1 MILQI
6 IKRWS
11 EWDFFTT
18 WYNFKSVWQ
27 LLCLSGL
34 SNSELV
40 QPAALDQNQ
49 IAVWARRQSH
59 PISFANRLGE
69 QDIHLCIHRPDS
81 SVSTA
86 PAGTSRS
93 SPVPA
98 VTSQAGLRSVRFQT
112 DGWSV
117 DLSPLVH
124 ICRSSSR
131 KTCRQADASLGS
143 HALSGFY
150 ADMTSKVTDGN
161 LFTCAITSVI
171 VEGVHYGSLFWNK
184 MLFSVFLSNLKKH
197 NSSLLLPQQTLH
209 SKLTYRKIKKCKIIN

>member
-1 MILQI
+1 MHPSP
-6 IKRWS
+6 W
-11 EWDFFTT
+11 
-18 WYNFKSVWQ
+18 
-27 LLCLSGL
+27 LLCLYSSGWDKSFL
-34 SNSELV
+34 PSPGCDKPSGPAECQISE
-40 QPAALDQNQ
+40 
-49 IAVWARRQSH
+49 
-59 PISFANRLGE
+59 
-69 QDIHLCIHRPDS
+69 
-81 SVSTA
+81 
-86 PAGTSRS
+86 
-93 SPVPA
+93 
-98 VTSQAGLRSVRFQT
+98 T